1 MRVFACLLLTALCVR
16 ADLVVLKGGKK
27 IEGKVVS
34 EQPEVV
40 VNPYNS
46 GIPAMTF
53 GVERFPASRVKKIVR
68 TIPNVAQ
75 AFQLRLAEVAGA
87 DACVELA
94 TWCATNKLKEQRLM
108 ALEKALSIDPGHEQ
122 ARKLLG
128 SKAPPKNRA
137 DQLKQARKYIAAPDE
152 EAPALLAEALKNRT
166 FPFDEDYLQRARRS
180 KSEARGYIEDKP
192 VTMRADKLGTNAR
205 YTLFVPQGYDP
216 LEPTPLLFG
225 LHGGGAGGADRK
237 LVVGSGPHAMP
248 FYRGQCGKR
257 GWIAVC
263 PTALQAGWGGLNH
276 DFIDAILDELRALY
290 NIDENRIYLTGHSMG
305 GGGTWVQGTR
315 IPEVWAAIAPTAS
328 YGVRGIDQLKKTRT
342 GFYVYHSDDDPRTRI
357 GGVRQRMKG
366 LPGQGIDFVYTELTG
381 RGHSLPG
388 EIIQDLFEFFEV
400 RRRAVA
406 PRFRAAA
413 RPLSSF
419 ERKISKDEKKY
430 LPLEEKG
437 GRAGDS
443 YKPLI
448 KKLRAGGGIAEK
460 VVAPLVQHKDPGV
473 NGSVAKVLLSNKSAA
488 DVRRYAAKILG
499 GRKATDQV
507 KALGRALL
515 IENESNALL
524 AVLEAIGEINDPAA
538 GPALL
543 SFLKKRQHY
552 FKERRM
558 GERMHH
564 SDWTTILPTMA
575 QACSLLGTYKT
586 PKASRIINIV
596 VIEGVFL
603 SATEVLYDRAIQNPM
618 LAARA
623 LVGAACQALIALKDA
638 SVVPSLE
645 KLSRRDP
652 WDSDSAVAAQVRL
665 ALEALKG

>member
-1 MRVFACLLLTALCVR
+1 MRVLVCLLLTALCVR
-16 ADLVVLKGGKK
+16 ADLVVLKGGRK

-34 EQPEVV
+34 EQPEVI

-46 GIPAMTF
+46 GIAAMTF
-53 GVERFPASRVKKIVR
+53 GVERYPASRVRKIIR
-68 TIPNVAQ
+68 TIPSVGQ
-75 AFQLRLAEVAGA
+75 AFYGRLAEAA
-87 DACVELA
+87 TIDDCLELA
-94 TWCATNKLKEQRLM
+94 KWCATKKLKKQRLM
-108 ALEKALSIDPGHEQ
+108 ALEKVLTLDAGHETT
-122 ARKLLG
+122 RRLLG
-128 SKAPPKNRA
+128 SNAPPRNRNEQLDLARRFVDAA
-137 DQLKQARKYIAAPDE
+137 DAS
-152 EAPALLAEALKNRT
+152 LLAEILRDRK
-166 FPFDEDYLQRARRS
+166 FPFSKTYLLRARRS
-180 KSEARGYIEDKP
+180 KRQPRGYIEDRP
-192 VTMRADKLGTNAR
+192 VTMRADQLGTNAR

-216 LEPTPLLFG
+216 LKPTPLLFG

-248 FYRGQCGKR
+248 FYRGQCAKR

-328 YGVRGIDQLKKTRT
+328 YGVRGIDRLKKTRT

-357 GGVRQRMKG
+357 GGVRPRMKG
-366 LPGQGIDFVYTELTG
+366 LPGQGIDFVYTELSG

-388 EIIQDLFEFFEV
+388 EVIQDVFEFFKV

-406 PRFRAAA
+406 PRFRTAV

-419 ERKISKDEKKY
+419 ERKISKDERKY

-437 GRAGDS
+437 GSGS
-443 YKPLI
+443 YKPLL
-448 KKLRAGGGIAEK
+448 KKLRAGGGVAEK
-460 VVAPLVQHKDPGV
+460 VVAPLVQHADPKV
-473 NGSVAKVLLSNKSAA
+473 NRSVAKVLLDNKSAA
-488 DVRRYAAKILG
+488 DVRRYAARILG
-499 GRKATDQV
+499 GRKASDQL

-515 IENESNALL
+515 IETESNALL

-538 GPALL
+538 GPALMK
-543 SFLKKRQHY
+543 FLKKRHDY

-564 SDWTTILPTMA
+564 SDWSTILPTMA

-586 PKASRIINIV
+586 PKASRIINNA

-603 SATEVLYDRAIQNPM
+603 SNTDVLFDRVIQNPM

-623 LVGAACQALIALKDA
+623 LAGAACQALIALEDA
-638 SVVPSLE
+638 SVVPSLT

-665 ALEALKG
+665 AIEALKD

>member
-1 MRVFACLLLTALCVR
+1 M
-16 ADLVVLKGGKK
+16 
-27 IEGKVVS
+27 
-34 EQPEVV
+34 
-40 VNPYNS
+40 
-46 GIPAMTF
+46 
-53 GVERFPASRVKKIVR
+53 
-68 TIPNVAQ
+68 
-75 AFQLRLAEVAGA
+75 
-87 DACVELA
+87 
-94 TWCATNKLKEQRLM
+94 
-108 ALEKALSIDPGHEQ
+108 
-122 ARKLLG
+122 
-128 SKAPPKNRA
+128 RA
-137 DQLKQARKYIAAPDE
+137 DQ
-152 EAPALLAEALKNRT
+152 
-166 FPFDEDYLQRARRS
+166 
-180 KSEARGYIEDKP
+180 
-192 VTMRADKLGTNAR
+192 LGTNAR

-216 LEPTPLLFG
+216 LKPTPVLFG
-225 LHGGGAGGADRK
+225 LHGGGAGGADGK
-237 LVVGSGPHAMP
+237 LVVGSGPQAMP

-263 PTALQAGWGGLNH
+263 PTALKAGWGGPND

-328 YGVRGIDQLKKTRT
+328 YGVRGIDRLKKTRT

-357 GGVRQRMKG
+357 GGVRPRMKG
-366 LPGQGIDFVYTELTG
+366 LPGQGIDFVYTELSG

-388 EIIQDLFEFFEV
+388 EIIQDVFEFFKV

-406 PRFRAAA
+406 PRYKASV

-419 ERKISKDEKKY
+419 ERKFSKDEKKY

-437 GRAGDS
+437 GRAGGS

-448 KKLRAGGGIAEK
+448 KKLRAGGGIAER